1 MKKILFLF
9 IAVLTLGVTARAAD
23 DLIFKDGDWL
33 FLVNPDAKDE
43 VYVIQYEGAEGSDAV
58 QLSIPS
64 YTSYKGNL
72 YTVTA
77 LYECLFSEVTFVDD
91 DMNTL
96 WSHDTFRKLKKVNI
110 PNSVTTIG
118 NYAFSG
124 TSLTS
129 INIPNSVTY
138 IGERAF
144 SGTSL
149 TSINIPNSVTYIGES
164 AFSGCTSLTSYNIP
178 NPVRIIGSGLFSGC
192 TSLTSINI
200 PNWMTTIGGGMFRGC
215 TSLTSVNIP
224 NWVTEIGDSAFSGC
238 TSLSSIDI
246 PNAVTVIGHYAF
258 SGCTSLPSIDIP
270 NAVKVIGSGAFS
282 GCSSLTTLTI
292 PKSVE
297 SFYINPF
304 YDCPNMKEVV
314 FEGNTKYTLVDGM
327 LYELDHM
334 SGLPYRLIG
343 CSCAITG
350 PIKILD
356 TVKEIAYYAFSGC
369 TSLTSIN
376 IPNSV
381 TRIQY
386 YAFRG
391 CTSLTSINIPNSVTE
406 ILYNAFSG
414 CTSLTSINIPNSVTE
429 IGSGM
434 FSGCTSLT
442 SINISNSVTE
452 IGSGMFSG
460 CTSLTSIVIPSSVD
474 YISYS
479 AFEDCSSLKKIF
491 ALPLTPPSLGRDVWA
506 NVDKNTEVYIPSGS
520 LNSYSARW
528 SYFSDFRE
536 MGALDIIMSDS
547 TISIE
552 KGKTATIIPTLIYD
566 DYVTIESKTWS
577 SSNPEVATVEDGVV
591 TAVAAGTATI
601 SYTVVDGYGCPHI
614 EYCEV
619 TVTDLSGIED
629 IEADDCN
636 APAEYYNLN
645 GVRVNADNLTPG
657 LYIKR
662 QSGKATKVL
671 VK

>member
-144 SGTSL
+144 SG
-149 TSINIPNSVTYIGES
+149 
-164 AFSGCTSLTSYNIP
+164 
-178 NPVRIIGSGLFSGC
+178 

-386 YAFRG
+386 YAFSG

-536 MGALDIIMSDS
+536 MGALDIIMSES

-662 QSGKATKVL
+662 QSGKAAKVL